1 MTGIASSP
9 TTPRRYLALWF
20 PFLPA
25 ERLARLRPEA
35 GAAPD
40 ETPVALVER
49 ARGTRRVFAVDRR
62 AAALGAAPG
71 QTLAEVQARIA
82 PLAVLTAD
90 READAAFLTWLAGR
104 CERFTPLV
112 ALAPPDGLMLDIT
125 GCAHLFHGEAGL
137 RAALHGR
144 LGLSLRDSIAGTPDA
159 ARALARFGPSH
170 LEAPRFGPAEDVAAL
185 PVAALEAEP
194 ATTRA
199 LLRAGLKTI
208 GDLAARP
215 AGALTARFG
224 ADPARRLARIL
235 GREDTRIV
243 PHRLPDACTV
253 ERHFPEPLVQAQ
265 AVEAVL
271 AELITA
277 LTTLLAQRGAGG
289 RGFEASLF
297 RSDGQ
302 LRRILVETGRPSR
315 DAGAILRLFALRIA
329 ALNEPIDAGFGI
341 ETVRL
346 AATHTE
352 TLAPLQPELDGGSGE
367 GTEVAEL
374 IDRLVARLGRDRV
387 LRFAARDSHIPERAA
402 RVVPAQLPSALAA
415 RAWTAPPGPPARP
428 LRLFD
433 PPEPIETLAEVPD
446 GTPLRFRWRRALHE
460 VARAEGPE
468 RIAPEWWRTAGEA
481 TRDYY
486 RLEDREGRRFWV
498 FRDGLHGVDGA
509 APCWFLHGLFA

>member
-1 MTGIASSP
+1 M
-9 TTPRRYLALWF
+9 
-20 PFLPA
+20 
-25 ERLARLRPEA
+25 
-35 GAAPD
+35 
-40 ETPVALVER
+40 VLVER
-49 ARGTRRVFAVDRR
+49 ARGTRRLFAVDQQ
-62 AAALGAAPG
+62 AATLGAAPG
-71 QTLAEVQARIA
+71 QTLAEIQARIA
-82 PLAVLTAD
+82 PLTVLAAD
-90 READAAFLTWLAGR
+90 RLADDAFLTWLASR

-112 ALAPPDGLMLDIT
+112 ALAPPDGLTLDIT
-125 GCAHLFHGEAGL
+125 GCAHLFHGETGL
-137 RAALHGR
+137 RAALHAR
-144 LGLSLRDSIAGTPDA
+144 LGLSLRDSIATTPDA
-159 ARALARFGPSH
+159 ARALARFGPPCFS
-170 LEAPRFGPAEDVAAL
+170 PTNDVATL
-185 PVAALEAEP
+185 PVTALEAEP

-208 GDLAARP
+208 GDLTSRP

-224 ADPARRLARIL
+224 AGPARRLARIL

-243 PHRLPDACTV
+243 PHRLPDACTM
-253 ERHFPEPLVQAQ
+253 ERHFPEPLIQAQ
-265 AVEAVL
+265 ALEAVL
-271 AELITA
+271 AELIVA
-277 LTTLLAQRGAGG
+277 LTALLAQRGIGG

-315 DAGAILRLFALRIA
+315 DATAILRLFALRIA

-346 AATHTE
+346 AAIHTE
-352 TLAPLQPELDGGSGE
+352 TLAPTQPELDGGSGE
-367 GTEVAEL
+367 VTEVAEL

-387 LRFAARDSHIPERAA
+387 LRFAARDSHIPEQAA
-402 RVVPAQLPSALAA
+402 RTVPAQVPSTLPS
-415 RAWTAPPGPPARP
+415 RPWTAPPGPPARP

-468 RIAPEWWRTAGEA
+468 RIAPEWWHAPPGST

-486 RLEDREGRRFWV
+486 RLEDSQGRRFWV
-498 FRDGLHGVDGA
+498 FRDGLHGTEST